1 MGLLHC
7 QANEPGQVKMEM
19 EMKGEEGK
27 MCHYIVV
34 AMI

>member
-7 QANEPGQVKMEM
+7 QAKEPGQVKMEM
-19 EMKGEEGK
+19 EEGK

-34 AMI
+34 AIIY